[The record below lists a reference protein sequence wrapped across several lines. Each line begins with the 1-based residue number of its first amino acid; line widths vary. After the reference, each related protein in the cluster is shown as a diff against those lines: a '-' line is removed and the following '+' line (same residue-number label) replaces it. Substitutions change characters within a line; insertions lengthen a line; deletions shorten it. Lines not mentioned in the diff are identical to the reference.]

1 MDCPEFFNSLM
12 AMNFPEFCGERVIYT
27 PYEYACCGLCPSH
40 ATDCSNLCGLYGI
53 KTGEPQVFLPFLTGI
68 RPGTAGELVAK
79 LHEARHAWAVRT
91 NKGGHG
97 ETELTQLTK
106 L

>member
-1 MDCPEFFNSLM
+1 MDCPDFFNSLM
-12 AMNFPEFCGERVIYT
+12 AFNFPELCGERVIYT
-27 PYEYACCGLCPSH
+27 PYEYACCGLCPAH
-40 ATDCSNLCGLYGI
+40 ATDCSNFCGLYGI

-68 RPGTAGELVAK
+68 RQGTAGPLVAK

-97 ETELTQLTK
+97 ETELVHLPK
-106 L
+106 M